1 MRRQAGPIKRRRQ
14 APAFSEWQEIAAN
27 WPEKTGAACA
37 QVPMNFGASAGMQ
50 GGSRALRPHARAPRR
65 SNRQPPRPCRPS
77 SSTRRGRAAERA
89 LCGEL
94 APRAKEDSMTA
105 DAGLKVTCVSC
116 GKSFH
121 VKPSRLKNGSR
132 PRFCSIACRTFARNP
147 VRAQRLYPAETADK
161 HRLLPRGRIERSGQ
175 IQNGDLKRGA

>member
-1 MRRQAGPIKRRRQ
+1 
-14 APAFSEWQEIAAN
+14 
-27 WPEKTGAACA
+27 
-37 QVPMNFGASAGMQ
+37 
-50 GGSRALRPHARAPRR
+50 
-65 SNRQPPRPCRPS
+65 
-77 SSTRRGRAAERA
+77 
-89 LCGEL
+89 
-94 APRAKEDSMTA
+94 MTT
-105 DAGLKVTCVSC
+105 DAGLKVTCESC